1 MAETPTKP
9 YLLRALYEWCTD
21 NGYTPHLA
29 VRVDDR
35 TRVPREFVRDGE
47 IVLNISFDATSALKM
62 GNEWIDFSAR
72 FSGKSHHIEVQVS
85 NVLAIYAR
93 ENGQGMAFPVEE
105 RPVGDEQDA
114 SGGDDESAAEAGELA
129 RLEDG
134 GRGADGAHP
143 SPRSISPAGANSASA
158 SSSPRVGG
166 GGTGAPSLVPSS
178 GSAASADKR
187 RSPVSGGTS
196 DASSPSDGD
205 TERTAVKSGDDSPD
219 DSPNKGGRGHLKVV
233 K

>member
-47 IVLNISFDATSALKM
+47 IVLNISFDATSGLKM
-62 GNEWIDFSAR
+62 GNEWIDFNAR

-93 ENGQGMAFPVEE
+93 ENGQGMAFPVEDRQPE
-105 RPVGDEQDA
+105 EDVAE
-114 SGGDDESAAEAGELA
+114 DDELIDESDELE
-129 RLEDG
+129 RLERHE
-134 GRGADGAHP
+134 RGP
-143 SPRSISPAGANSASA
+143 SPVSQGN
-158 SSSPRVGG
+158 V
-166 GGTGAPSLVPSS
+166 PSLVPA
-178 GSAASADKR
+178 GEARDDASAADEATGEAVDR
-187 RSPVSGGTS
+187 P
-196 DASSPSDGD
+196 DG
-205 TERTAVKSGDDSPD
+205 SPD
-219 DSPNKGGRGHLKVV
+219 DSPGKGGRGHLKVV